1 MRDES
6 IAKLEH
12 ELASKTLEIS
22 ETKDELS
29 KRIDELKEA
38 NHRLKMRIQTDS
50 TDGRRGE
57 TTVVKSSE
65 VHVQSIPDRPKQF
78 VQESVT
84 SSKKRQMSLEDHDV
98 HRLLEN
104 AHKEP
109 VASSYR
115 RDSDRRDEFG
125 AGTVTSYGANTR
137 DYTPEVTNLR
147 DTFSGGTSARDTF
160 SASAKTPYDKQTSE
174 EECRIEDIEAELSS
188 LREDLARTR
197 EARHAKTNVKYVS
210 EESPSSR
217 TRTASSER
225 GVDSDQGRG
234 GGGKRMVIT
243 TASYARVPRQDNT
256 EYRNRQGSPDKKV
269 SNLIQMFDMP
279 SDQNRNSHKRA
290 NSEDKLSRRNKSQR
304 SRGERAKS
312 AIDFEAWKRVLI
324 KKNQWN

>member
-29 KRIDELKEA
+29 KRINDLKEA

-78 VQESVT
+78 VQESIT

-125 AGTVTSYGANTR
+125 GTVTSYGANTR
-137 DYTPEVTNLR
+137 DYTSEVTGLR
-147 DTFSGGTSARDTF
+147 DTFSSGASARDTF
-160 SASAKTPYDKQTSE
+160 SVSAKTPYGKQTSE
-174 EECRIEDIEAELSS
+174 EECRIEDIEAELTS

-197 EARHAKTNVKYVS
+197 EARNAKTDVKYVS

-243 TASYARVPRQDNT
+243 TASYARVPRQDST

-279 SDQNRNSHKRA
+279 SNQSRNSHKRA